1 MERRADIRLG
11 ILGGSTVENALRN
24 ILNLEKQIGTSPV
37 SPKIQTNSVEIAL
50 DRLKAKFDQLIRGTQ
65 VRINLDA
72 SGLHQTYETTTRLTR
87 GMETYNGMVSKGA
100 ELWAAHGAA
109 IAGVAAGI
117 GLAGKVA
124 FDWALQAEDRMDR
137 IKIMTRG
144 MSKEQASAMEKWVS
158 SGNVAWS
165 SSGERISLLEQA
177 SMFGIRDKDAMEFAE
192 GIETLYSKNAD
203 LLQSLYGSQSPSDLF
218 GSMTRGLM
226 RGGTGKHSTASQIRQ
241 IAARLGMSPEQLF
254 GDEFEEFKD
263 QLAEKEEFSEASPDT
278 ILSTARAMWI
288 GKQGKLAQ
296 GEEDTGIDVEMFK
309 LRKQMSSIQRD
320 GGKVFQPLFEGG
332 LKATNAILSEMTKI
346 PLLGSGMATGFVFA
360 SEAGRGV
367 TDVLNS
373 MVGPLL
379 AANML
384 IKEGTLSAYAHTA
397 ATYALKAAQLAYA
410 GGAYIAA
417 TATKVLTMAMAGNP
431 IGLLL
436 VGLSMLVAWLLLA
449 EDKVK
454 KLSSAWEWVKSIG
467 KTALKFMISPLAI
480 FGEGISGHLL
490 KMVNQ
495 NAYLQ
500 RIWETLQYV
509 WDVLVNTWES
519 IKKGV
524 TSIYDEIGKP
534 LHKLGEMLD
543 KAFSWLFDKMGR
555 IWDKFFETEE
565 ETAVESEEEN
575 APIAE
580 GTWGGP
586 QFPTVQSA
594 EELAKFYRINENAIY
609 NNSLNGSSML
619 GSELAENMLI
629 NPLARVKMAAEYGL
643 PRFGEEEAKPEAAV
657 ADVVPALEAFTEEQR
672 KNAEAFI
679 DAGHVLRDDDSGRV
693 LRSVKE
699 IENEIIAVKKGKEGR
714 SWEDWV
720 DNPNT
725 PGLDA
730 KMPGIWSSRGGVW
743 DLRWS
748 LTALSTT
755 RNPNE
760 DEIYHPPNAAETG
773 LNPPKEPEKPVSP
786 EQPETFDGGT
796 YTIVRTGIDK
806 YGNQIYGVDLQSV
819 GRVADGFTSE
829 EEANNWAKDDQ
840 AKRFVSAE
848 TGGTVGEGGLL
859 DVHAKERIVN
869 AQITSRADSALETLV
884 KMLTGGGVEAGDAN
898 RGARQVSHTHNWY
911 FPQSVSTIGGNINWS
926 QMQYFIEQT
935 MHRAERQYHGD

>member
-1 MERRADIRLG
+1 
-11 ILGGSTVENALRN
+11 
-24 ILNLEKQIGTSPV
+24 
-37 SPKIQTNSVEIAL
+37 
-50 DRLKAKFDQLIRGTQ
+50 
-65 VRINLDA
+65 
-72 SGLHQTYETTTRLTR
+72 
-87 GMETYNGMVSKGA
+87 
-100 ELWAAHGAA
+100 
-109 IAGVAAGI
+109 
-117 GLAGKVA
+117 
-124 FDWALQAEDRMDR
+124 
-137 IKIMTRG
+137 
-144 MSKEQASAMEKWVS
+144 
-158 SGNVAWS
+158 
-165 SSGERISLLEQA
+165 
-177 SMFGIRDKDAMEFAE
+177 
-192 GIETLYSKNAD
+192 
-203 LLQSLYGSQSPSDLF
+203 
-218 GSMTRGLM
+218 
-226 RGGTGKHSTASQIRQ
+226 
-241 IAARLGMSPEQLF
+241 
-254 GDEFEEFKD
+254 
-263 QLAEKEEFSEASPDT
+263 
-278 ILSTARAMWI
+278 
-288 GKQGKLAQ
+288 
-296 GEEDTGIDVEMFK
+296 
-309 LRKQMSSIQRD
+309 
-320 GGKVFQPLFEGG
+320 
-332 LKATNAILSEMTKI
+332 LKATNAIISSMADI
-346 PLLGSGMATGFVFA
+346 PIMGSSMSAGFVFA
-360 SEAGRGV
+360 SDAAGGV
-367 TDVLNS
+367 TAALNQ
-373 MVGPLL
+373 MIGPLL
-379 AANML
+379 AANMFL
-384 IKEGTLSAYAHTA
+384 GQGKLAAYAQA
-397 ATYALKAAQLAYA
+397 AGMYALRAAHLAYA

-417 TATKVLTMAMAGNP
+417 AASRVLAAAMASTG
-431 IGLLL
+431 IGALVVGLGLL
-436 VGLSMLVAWLLLA
+436 VGWLLLT
-449 EDKVK
+449 EDKMK
-454 KLSSAWEWVKSIG
+454 NLSKAWEWVKSIG

-672 KNAEAFI
+672 KDAEAFI
-679 DAGHVLRDDDSGRV
+679 DAGHVLRHDSTGLV
-693 LRSVKE
+693 LRSVKQ
-699 IENEIIAVKKGKEGR
+699 IENEIIAVKKGKEGKN
-714 SWEDWV
+714 WEDWV

-725 PGLDA
+725 PDLDA

-743 DLRWS
+743 DLLWS

>member
-124 FDWALQAEDRMDR
+124 FDWALKAEDRMDR

-144 MSKEQASAMEKWVS
+144 MSTEQASAMEKWVS
-158 SGNVAWS
+158 SGNTAWS

-177 SMFGIRDKDAMEFAE
+177 SMFGIRDKDAMEFTE

-203 LLQSLYGSQSPSDLF
+203 LFQSLYGSQGPSDLF

-226 RGGTGKHSTASQIRQ
+226 RGGTGKQGTSYQIKK
-241 IAARLGMSPEQLF
+241 IAATLGMSPEQLF

-309 LRKQMSSIQRD
+309 LRSQMSSIQRD
-320 GGKVFQPLFEGG
+320 GGKVFQPFFEAG
-332 LKATNAILSEMTKI
+332 LKATNAIISGMTDI
-346 PLLGSGMATGFVFA
+346 PLLGSGMAAGFVFA
-360 SEAGRGV
+360 SDAGKSV
-367 TDVLNS
+367 ADVMNS

-384 IKEGTLSAYAHTA
+384 IKEGTLSAHAHAA
-397 ATYALKAAQLAYA
+397 ATYALKAAHLAYA

-417 TATKVLTMAMAGNP
+417 TATKVLNMAMAMNP

-509 WDVLVNTWES
+509 WDVLVNTWDS

-524 TSIYDEIGKP
+524 SSIYEDIGKP
-534 LHKLGEMLD
+534 LKAVGDMLY
-543 KAFSWLFDKMGR
+543 KAFSWLFDKFN
-555 IWDKFFETEE
+555 IAWDYIFK
-565 ETAVESEEEN
+565 SEEEN
-575 APIAE
+575 AVGPEEENAPVAE

-594 EELAKFYRINENAIY
+594 EQLMKFYRINPTDVY
-609 NNSLNGSSML
+609 NNTLNGAKML
-619 GSELAENMLI
+619 GSELAEYMLV
-629 NPLARVKMAAEYGL
+629 NPLSRTKMSAEYGL
-643 PRFGEEEAKPEAAV
+643 TRFGEGEAKPEAEI
-657 ADVVPALEAFTEEQR
+657 ADIVPALEAFTEEQR
-672 KNAEAFI
+672 KNVEAFI
-679 DAGHVLRDDDSGRV
+679 AASHVLRDDDSGRV

-714 SWEDWV
+714 NWEDWV
-720 DNPNT
+720 DNPAT
-725 PGLDA
+725 PGLDLN
-730 KMPGIWSSRGGVW
+730 MGGIWSSRGGEWGTYDWEKKVGAASPIEVPG
-743 DLRWS
+743 DVDRDIDAAFGTKRGQDIIGS
-748 LTALSTT
+748 
-755 RNPNE
+755 
-760 DEIYHPPNAAETG
+760 DGEIYHYNTY
-773 LNPPKEPEKPVSP
+773 S
-786 EQPETFDGGT
+786 DGT
-796 YTIVRTGIDK
+796 YKWRRNREGFFDEE
-806 YGNQIYGVDLQSV
+806 VDSV
-819 GRVADGFTSE
+819 PSDVAAAAASELKGYTS
-829 EEANNWAKDDQ
+829 AY
-840 AKRFVSAE
+840 

>member
-72 SGLHQTYETTTRLTR
+72 GGLHQTYETTTRLTR

-124 FDWALQAEDRMDR
+124 FDWAQKAEDRMDR

-144 MSKEQASAMEKWVS
+144 MSTEQASAMEKWVS

-177 SMFGIRDKDAMEFAE
+177 SMFGIRNKDAMEFTE

-203 LLQSLYGSQSPSDLF
+203 LFQSLYGSQGPSDLF

-226 RGGTGKHSTASQIRQ
+226 RGGTGKQGATYQIKK
-241 IAARLGMSPEQLF
+241 IAATLGMSPEQLF
-254 GDEFEEFKD
+254 GDEFEEFKN

-309 LRKQMSSIQRD
+309 LRSQMSSIQRD
-320 GGKVFQPLFEGG
+320 GGKVFQPFFEAG
-332 LKATNAILSEMTKI
+332 LKATNAIISGMTDI
-346 PLLGSGMATGFVFA
+346 PLLGSGMAAGFVFA
-360 SEAGRGV
+360 SDAGKGV
-367 TDVLNS
+367 TEVLNG

-384 IKEGTLSAYAHTA
+384 IQQGTLSAYAYTA

-436 VGLSMLVAWLLLA
+436 VGLSMLVAWLLLT

-467 KTALKFMISPLAI
+467 ETALKFMISPLAI

-524 TSIYDEIGKP
+524 TSIYEDIGKP
-534 LHKLGEMLD
+534 LKAVGDMLY
-543 KAFSWLFDKMGR
+543 KAFSWLFDKLGVA
-555 IWDKFFETEE
+555 WDYIFGEE
-565 ETAVESEEEN
+565 ETASAAEEEET
-575 APIAE
+575 ASAAE

-594 EELAKFYRINENAIY
+594 EQLMKFYRINPTDVY
-609 NNSLNGSSML
+609 NNTLNGAKML
-619 GSELAENMLI
+619 GSELAENMLV
-629 NPLARVKMAAEYGL
+629 NPLSRTKMSAEYGL
-643 PRFGEEEAKPEAAV
+643 TRFGEGAIATEAELAT
-657 ADVVPALEAFTEEQR
+657 ALEAFTESER
-672 KNAEAFI
+672 KNAELFFNTNN
-679 DAGHVLRDDDSGRV
+679 VLRAESGAHLTNV
-693 LRSVKE
+693 NALEKE
-699 IENEIIAVKKGKEGR
+699 ILKVKKGGEGKN
-714 SWEDWV
+714 WEWRWN
-720 DNPNT
+720 NPLT
-725 PGLDA
+725 EASSDSSILGT
-730 KMPGIWSSRGGVW
+730 WSSRGGKW
-743 DLRWS
+743 NLNWAEGAENNQ
-748 LTALSTT
+748 LTTPSTSNRVVPVPGNAPPAPLSFGGGSYTI
-755 RNPNE
+755 NPG
-760 DEIYHPPNAAETG
+760 DP
-773 LNPPKEPEKPVSP
+773 
-786 EQPETFDGGT
+786 FGT
-796 YTIVRTGIDK
+796 YQVSLSGE
-806 YGNQIYGVDLQSV
+806 GV
-819 GRVADGFTSE
+819 VAGGFASE
-829 EEANNWAKDDQ
+829 AAARAWIEQDQ
-840 AKRFVSAE
+840 ASRSVSSAA
-848 TGGTVGEGGLL
+848 TGASIGEGGLL

-869 AQITSRADSALETLV
+869 AQIVSRADSALETLV